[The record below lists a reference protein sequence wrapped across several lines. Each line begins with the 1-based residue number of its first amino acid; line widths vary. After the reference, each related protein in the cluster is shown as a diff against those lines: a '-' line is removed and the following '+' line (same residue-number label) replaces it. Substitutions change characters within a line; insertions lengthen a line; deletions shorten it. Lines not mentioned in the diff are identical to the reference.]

1 MVAYEFTPLEIT
13 RCASACLPR
22 RCASTAGAASAP
34 LGFESRYSRDFN
46 GAYDFTFKAKNFKYR
61 VRASG
66 RFKAMNRLSPGLVK

>member
-34 LGFESRYSRDFN
+34 LGFESRYSGTGICN
-46 GAYDFTFKAKNFKYR
+46 GAYCLDPIMGCQFIIR
-61 VRASG
+61 EVSI
-66 RFKAMNRLSPGLVK
+66 